1 MTNVMNSYIRSDLST
16 FYPEQ
21 MLFKSI
27 LSGIPFQTQTSIDR
41 QLSENIMQ
49 RLRASKSNDEQM
61 AFVLNDLDR
70 ITDSKPEILD
80 YFVVKNRTILV

>member
-1 MTNVMNSYIRSDLST
+1 MNSYIRSDLST